1 MTSAAGALPS
11 GAQKTSWQEP
21 LHRSEPC
28 LAIIG
33 ADDAVRVYRRLVYR
47 NSGPGFDFWASPKLR
62 AHALFRSAV

>member
-1 MTSAAGALPS
+1 MTVSTVEAETNPIQRPQPDAPPS
-11 GAQKTSWQEP
+11 
-21 LHRSEPC
+21 